1 MGSPLVLP
9 TGGETL
15 RKGAVLDAW
24 GSWLSAQ
31 WDWSWWVT
39 LTFDPDKALRDRNPD
54 GTRTGVGWSASAR
67 SWDEWLA
74 ATLGDSSGSTTLPG
88 SIYWVRGREPNP
100 YRYGTHFHAL
110 IGGVPDDLRR
120 DAAWRWWFDRNGH
133 ARIEPYRADWG
144 AGRYLSKYV
153 VKELGDI
160 TFSDN
165 LGTFAKGIN

>member
-9 TGGETL
+9 TGGDTL

-24 GSWLSAQ
+24 GAWLSQQ

-39 LTFDPDKALRDRNPD
+39 LTFDPAKSLRDGNPEH
-54 GTRTGVGWSASAR
+54 TAVGWSRSAR
-67 SWDEWLA
+67 SWDDWLS
-74 ATLGDSSGSTTLPG
+74 ATLGDSSGSTTLGDG

-110 IGGVPDDLRR
+110 VGGVAPTIRR
-120 DAAWRWWFDRNGH
+120 DDAWRWWFTNHGH
-133 ARIEPYRADWG
+133 ARIEPYNPAWG

-165 LGTFAKGIN
+165 LATFAKGVN